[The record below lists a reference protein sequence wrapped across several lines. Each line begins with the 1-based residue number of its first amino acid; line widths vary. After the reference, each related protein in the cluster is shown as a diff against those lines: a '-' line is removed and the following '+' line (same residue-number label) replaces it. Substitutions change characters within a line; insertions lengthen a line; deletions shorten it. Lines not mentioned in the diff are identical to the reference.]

1 MKMTWPM
8 TWWTAIL
15 LTVAMMGVACTASAQ
30 ERQSPIDEHFLLLM
44 GARNAAKAGQH
55 DTSVRR
61 YRKLLER
68 DPRLNDARRELGWV
82 LIAAGRVAEAQGE
95 FRAALDANPKDT
107 EAWKGIL
114 EALRKTNQKDEF
126 LKVLDRLVE
135 LEPARKDL
143 RMQLALEL
151 HNRGRFAE
159 AEQHIVVLLGE

>member
-1 MKMTWPM
+1 MTRHM
-8 TWWTAIL
+8 TQWTTIL
-15 LTVAMMGVACTASAQ
+15 LAVALIGVAFAASAQ
-30 ERQSPIDEHFLLLM
+30 ERQSPIDEDFLLLM
-44 GARNAAKAGQH
+44 GARNAAKAGKH

-82 LIAAGRVAEAQGE
+82 LIAAGKVAEAQEE
-95 FRAALDANPKDT
+95 FRVALHANPKDV

-114 EALRKTNQKDEF
+114 EALRKTDQKDEF

-135 LEPARKDL
+135 LEPTRKDL

-151 HNRGRFAE
+151 HNRSRFAE
-159 AEQHIVVLLGE
+159 AEKHIAVLLGE

>member
-1 MKMTWPM
+1 MTRYI
-8 TWWTAIL
+8 TQWTAIL
-15 LTVAMMGVACTASAQ
+15 LAVALTGVAFAAPAQ

-44 GARNAAKAGQH
+44 GARNAAKAGKH

-82 LIAAGRVAEAQGE
+82 LIAAGRVAEAQEE
-95 FRAALDANPKDT
+95 FRVALHANPKDT

-114 EALRKTNQKDEF
+114 EALRKTDQKDEF

-135 LEPARKDL
+135 LEPTRKDL

-151 HNRGRFAE
+151 HNRGQFAE
-159 AEQHIVVLLGE
+159 AEKHIVVLLGE

>member
-1 MKMTWPM
+1 MTRYK
-8 TWWTAIL
+8 TRWTAIL
-15 LTVAMMGVACTASAQ
+15 LAVALIGVAFAAPAQ
-30 ERQSPIDEHFLLLM
+30 ERQSQIDENFLLLM
-44 GARNAAKAGQH
+44 GARNAGKAGKH

-82 LIAAGRVAEAQGE
+82 LIAAGRATEAEQE
-95 FRAALDANPKDT
+95 FRVALHANPKDA

-114 EALRKTNQKDEF
+114 EALRKTDQKDEF

-135 LEPARKDL
+135 LEPTRKDL

-151 HNRGRFAE
+151 HNRGRFTE
-159 AEQHIVVLLGE
+159 AERHIAVLLGE

>member
-1 MKMTWPM
+1 MTKHI
-8 TWWTAIL
+8 TQWTTIL
-15 LTVAMMGVACTASAQ
+15 LAIALIGVVSAAPAQ
-30 ERQSPIDEHFLLLM
+30 ERQSQIDEDFLLLM
-44 GARNAAKAGQH
+44 GARNAAKAGKH

-82 LIAAGRVAEAQGE
+82 LIAAGKVAEAQEE
-95 FRAALDANPKDT
+95 FRVALHANPKDV

-114 EALRKTNQKDEF
+114 EALRKTDQKDEF

-135 LEPARKDL
+135 LEPTRKDL

-159 AEQHIVVLLGE
+159 AEKHIVVLLGE